1 MSVYLWMI
9 HDAVLQK
16 LAQHF
21 KAIVLQLKKKKSQ
34 LSQFLLFLGDGR
46 WRDLHFAQHE
56 CLHIEM
62 RRVFY
67 QSLFSE
73 ML

>member
-1 MSVYLWMI
+1 MLEAVVVLSINLVSVLF
-9 HDAVLQK
+9 HDFNIGGHVNGM
-16 LAQHF
+16 
-21 KAIVLQLKKKKSQ
+21 

-46 WRDLHFAQHE
+46 WRVHFAQHE
-56 CLHIEM
+56 CLHVEM